1 MGIFSRFSD
10 IINSNI
16 NALLDKAEDP
26 EKLVKLIISE
36 MEQTLIEVR
45 STSVQALTDQK
56 ELRRQLAQLKQ
67 DSEQWSQKAELAVSK
82 GREDLAKSALQEK
95 HRLEQ
100 AAETMAKEL
109 ALVES
114 SVERLEQDISRLQ
127 AKLDEALSRRDAM
140 VMRQQTVAKR
150 QQVNRTYHS
159 PNFDQAFE
167 KFAAYERRLDQME
180 AEVEAMEL
188 GRNKPLKD
196 EIDCLVVNEKVDKE
210 LNEIKQKVANQ

>member
-45 STSVQALTDQK
+45 STSVQALTDKK
-56 ELRRQLAQLKQ
+56 ELRRQLSQLEAESQ
-67 DSEQWSQKAELAVSK
+67 QWANKAELAVSK

-100 AAETMAKEL
+100 AAENLAKEL
-109 ALVES
+109 ELVES
-114 SVERLEQDISRLQ
+114 SVERLETDISRLQ

-140 VMRQQTVAKR
+140 ILRQKTVAKR
-150 QQVNRTYHS
+150 KEVNRTFYA

-167 KFAAYERRLDQME
+167 KFEAYEKRLDQME

-196 EIDCLVVNEKVDKE
+196 EIDELVINERVDQE
-210 LNEIKQKVANQ
+210 LNNIKQKVASQ